1 MATITAKQVQELRE
15 RTGAGLMD
23 CKKALLAADG
33 DIGSAIEVMR
43 KTGQAKAD
51 KKAGR
56 IAAEGIVLFRVS
68 SDGKVAVMLEINC
81 ETDFVARDEQFT
93 RFAEAVAAQA
103 LLAKAKDVATLLA
116 LPLVGNS
123 GQTIEEAR
131 QELVAKIGENIQI
144 RRIVLV
150 ESTGFVGSYVHGGRI
165 GVLVDLNGGD
175 AQLGKDLAMH
185 IAANNPLVVNR
196 NQVPNDIIE
205 KEREIFSAQAQSSGK
220 PPAVLEKMVEGRI
233 NKFLDEMSL
242 VGQPF
247 VKDPNTTV
255 GKLLEHANAKVN
267 NFVRFAAGEGIEKQ
281 SEDFVDAVMA
291 QVRGEQ

>member
-1 MATITAKQVQELRE
+1 M
-15 RTGAGLMD
+15 
-23 CKKALLAADG
+23 
-33 DIGSAIEVMR
+33 
-43 KTGQAKAD
+43 
-51 KKAGR
+51 
-56 IAAEGIVLFRVS
+56 
-68 SDGKVAVMLEINC
+68 
-81 ETDFVARDEQFT
+81 
-93 RFAEAVAAQA
+93 
-103 LLAKAKDVATLLA
+103 
-116 LPLVGNS
+116 
-123 GQTIEEAR
+123 
-131 QELVAKIGENIQI
+131 
-144 RRIVLV
+144 
-150 ESTGFVGSYVHGGRI
+150 HGGRI

-267 NFVRFAAGEGIEKQ
+267 NFVRFAAGEGIE
-281 SEDFVDAVMA
+281 SN
-291 QVRGEQ
+291 RRIL

>member
-1 MATITAKQVQELRE
+1 MSTITAKQVQELRE

-23 CKKALLAADG
+23 CKKALFSMPDG
-33 DIGSAIEVMR
+33 DIESAIEVMR

-56 IAAEGIVLFRVS
+56 IAAEGIVLLRVS

-150 ESTGFVGSYVHGGRI
+150 E
-165 GVLVDLNGGD
+165 
-175 AQLGKDLAMH
+175 
-185 IAANNPLVVNR
+185 
-196 NQVPNDIIE
+196 
-205 KEREIFSAQAQSSGK
+205 
-220 PPAVLEKMVEGRI
+220 
-233 NKFLDEMSL
+233 
-242 VGQPF
+242 
-247 VKDPNTTV
+247 
-255 GKLLEHANAKVN
+255 
-267 NFVRFAAGEGIEKQ
+267 
-281 SEDFVDAVMA
+281 
-291 QVRGEQ
+291 